1 MQLGQLPL
9 EGFDA
14 GGQGGKI
21 CGRLNLLIGLLLVVL
36 VLLIPRGH
44 GNYFTAITRGS
55 GTEVR
60 QLIVFALRKR
70 VCRIGSWLWRMMN

>member
-21 CGRLNLLIGLLLVVL
+21 CGRLSLLIGLLLVVL

-44 GNYFTAITRGS
+44 ANYCTAI
-55 GTEVR
+55 
-60 QLIVFALRKR
+60 A
-70 VCRIGSWLWRMMN
+70 

>member
-44 GNYFTAITRGS
+44 ANYFTATVRGS
-55 GTEVR
+55 GTGGS
-60 QLIVFALRKR
+60 QLVVFALGKCA
-70 VCRIGSWLWRMMN
+70 CRFGSW